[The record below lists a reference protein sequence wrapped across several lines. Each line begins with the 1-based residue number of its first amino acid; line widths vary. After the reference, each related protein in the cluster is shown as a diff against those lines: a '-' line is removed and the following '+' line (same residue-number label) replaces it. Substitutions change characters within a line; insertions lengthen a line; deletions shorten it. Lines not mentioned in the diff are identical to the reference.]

1 LQRHRDFFKQL
12 IKDGEI
18 KDKTKMQEGR
28 RLIEDQMEKFREL
41 EKEYKQR
48 KLTKVVFQNHNEIE
62 SKFISDSGEES
73 DGEPREYNEYGEE
86 DESPGA
92 DEDAD

>member
-48 KLTKVVFQNHNEIE
+48 KLTKVVF
-62 SKFISDSGEES
+62 
-73 DGEPREYNEYGEE
+73 
-86 DESPGA
+86 
-92 DEDAD
+92 

>member
-1 LQRHRDFFKQL
+1 
-12 IKDGEI
+12 
-18 KDKTKMQEGR
+18 
-28 RLIEDQMEKFREL
+28 MEKFREL

-73 DGEPREYNEYGEE
+73 DGEPREYNMVKRMKVLA
-86 DESPGA
+86 PMKMQIKQTLTKL
-92 DEDAD
+92 